1 MPSIDELVK
10 DLTDKLDELQTVARL
25 YDLALDSEKAAQEE
39 FDRIWRMW
47 QFPQKDQE
55 GNYQN
60 PPERLN
66 EQLKKAT
73 DDLAEKK
80 RNVQKWKDRLD
91 AAAAAYFAAVA
102 ALSTAI
108 MQLASR

>member
-1 MPSIDELVK
+1 MPSLDELVK
-10 DLTDKLDELQTVARL
+10 DLTDKLEELQDVAKL
-25 YDLALDSEKAAQEE
+25 YDGALDSEKAAQEE
-39 FDRIWRMW
+39 YDRVWRMW
-47 QFPQKDQE
+47 QFPQKDQD

-60 PPERLN
+60 PSERLN

-102 ALSTAI
+102 ALNTALV
-108 MQLASR
+108 QLASR